1 MAKEKRILDLE
12 KTIKKHQ
19 DLYYNALPEISD
31 AEFDAL
37 WDELKALDPQNKLF
51 FTVPLESTD
60 GFAKSEHIIPMGSQE
75 KAADPPSF
83 EAWALKMPFKEYIV
97 QYKMDGASLELQYE
111 EGHFVRAVTRGD

>member
-19 DLYYNALPEISD
+19 DLYYNAQPEISD

-51 FTVPLESTD
+51 FTESPSC
-60 GFAKSEHIIPMGSQE
+60 FKILAVSRAFWCEPFSSPSAKAISRSS
-75 KAADPPSF
+75 ARCTATS
-83 EAWALKMPFKEYIV
+83 V
-97 QYKMDGASLELQYE
+97 S
-111 EGHFVRAVTRGD
+111 

>member
-19 DLYYNALPEISD
+19 DLYYNAQPEISD

-51 FTVPLESTD
+51 LRFLWSLPTVLQNRSILFLWEV
-60 GFAKSEHIIPMGSQE
+60 K
-75 KAADPPSF
+75 KRPPIRLH
-83 EAWALKMPFKEYIV
+83 LKLGP
-97 QYKMDGASLELQYE
+97 
-111 EGHFVRAVTRGD
+111 